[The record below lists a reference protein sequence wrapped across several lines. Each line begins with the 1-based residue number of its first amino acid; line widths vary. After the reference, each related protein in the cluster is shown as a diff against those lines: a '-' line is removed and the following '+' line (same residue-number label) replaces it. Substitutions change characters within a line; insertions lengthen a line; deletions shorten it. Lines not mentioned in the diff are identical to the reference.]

1 MHSMVKLIVGA
12 LMVIGSTWAVLAYPE
27 WGLLPAFVTVLKGI
41 VPVMVFL
48 LGLFI
53 VWLELDEMRI
63 EKELASEERKPRRK
77 R

>member
-1 MHSMVKLIVGA
+1 LVIGA
-12 LMVIGSTWAVLAYPE
+12 VMVIGSAWAVLAKPE

>member
-1 MHSMVKLIVGA
+1 MVKLIVGA
-12 LMVIGSTWAVLAYPE
+12 LMVIGSAWAVLAYPE
-27 WGLLPAFVTVLKGI
+27 WGLLPAFVTLVKGI
-41 VPVMVFL
+41 VPAVVFL

-53 VWLELDEMRI
+53 VWLELDELRI